1 MGSTDGIIAQGPRRP
16 TLEGYQHMV
25 VTMVA
30 GLVLIA
36 GGALT
41 IWEARRSPP
50 AVPAPAPPTV
60 SRPLT
65 DELLGTTKA
74 LQATQQETI
83 DQLQVVQDQLAAQ
96 KLETKKLADEIAE
109 ITEKLAVVQSNLPAA
124 SSTSVVLTKPHH

>member
-1 MGSTDGIIAQGPRRP
+1 
-16 TLEGYQHMV
+16 MV

-50 AVPAPAPPTV
+50 AVPAPAIATV

-124 SSTSVVLTKPHH
+124 SSTSVVLPKPHH